1 MSSAPRI
8 SKELAEV
15 SKVDDVSGVRA
26 VPISSDPHHLSGT
39 IKGPIGT
46 PYEGRCQTVQ
56 NVTIHPVDPI
66 LTTFTLFIFR
76 RGV

>member
-46 PYEGRCQTVQ
+46 PYEGRC
-56 NVTIHPVDPI
+56 
-66 LTTFTLFIFR
+66 
-76 RGV
+76 